1 MLVEDL
7 PPVFI
12 RVIAFIWGALWGSF
26 FNVCIYRWPREMSVV
41 TPPSHCPSCGA
52 PVPGWRNFPILAY
65 LLQRGRAAC
74 CGAKLTPRYVFV
86 EFMTACIGVAIAER
100 FILGSD
106 GTRPMFDAA
115 IEALVYFTFAGGL
128 IIATFVD
135 FEHLQIPDEV
145 SIGGTAFALATMPF
159 RQDIDVMSLC
169 IGGGAAYLFIQLVP
183 VWSWERITGQ
193 RGMGEGDAKFLMFI
207 GLFLGWQGVLFVI
220 AAASAQGAIGFFIK
234 LALSARQAAKD
245 EGEKAEQEDDERAEA
260 TGTDQ
265 ARAEVE
271 VDLPGRAIAMATR
284 EGEELKVVLTYNAEL
299 DAPSAPHIP
308 FGPFLALAAIEFLF
322 FGNTILEWYAD
333 TFFSG

>member
-7 PPVFI
+7 PPEFV
-12 RVIAFIWGALWGSF
+12 RGLAFLWGALWGSF

-41 TPPSHCPSCGA
+41 SPPSHCPSCGA
-52 PVPGWRNFPILAY
+52 PVPGWRNLPILAY

-86 EFMTACIGVAIAER
+86 EFLTACIGVAIAER

-106 GTRPMFDAA
+106 NTRPMFDAA

-159 RQDIDVMSLC
+159 RSDIDVMSLC

-183 VWSWERITGQ
+183 VWSWERMTGQ

-220 AAASAQGAIGFFIK
+220 AAASAQGALGYLIK
-234 LALSARQAAKD
+234 LALSAREAAKA
-245 EGEKAEQEDDERAEA
+245 GEKTEPEDDERA
-260 TGTDQ
+260 TGTGADE

-271 VDLPGRAIAMATR
+271 VDLPGRAIAVATR
-284 EGEELKVVLTYNAEL
+284 EGEELKVVLRYNAEL
-299 DAPSAPHIP
+299 DEPSAPHIP

-322 FGNTILEWYAD
+322 FGNRILSWYAD

>member
-1 MLVEDL
+1 M
-7 PPVFI
+7 FI

-26 FNVCIYRWPREMSVV
+26 FNVCIYRWPRGMSVV

-86 EFMTACIGVAIAER
+86 EFLTACIGMAIAER

-135 FEHLQIPDEV
+135 FEHLEIPDEI

-159 RQDIDVMSLC
+159 REDIDVMSLC

-220 AAASAQGAIGFFIK
+220 AAASAQGAIGYLIK
-234 LALSARQAAKD
+234 LAMSAREAARA
-245 EGEKAEQEDDERAEA
+245 EAEKAEQEDDERAEA
-260 TGTDQ
+260 TGTDE

-271 VDLPGRAIAMATR
+271 VDLPGRAIAVATR
-284 EGEELKVVLTYNAEL
+284 EGEALKVVLTYNAETG
-299 DAPSAPHIP
+299 APSAPHIP

-322 FGNTILEWYAD
+322 FGNTILTWYVD

>member
-1 MLVEDL
+1 
-7 PPVFI
+7 
-12 RVIAFIWGALWGSF
+12 
-26 FNVCIYRWPREMSVV
+26 
-41 TPPSHCPSCGA
+41 
-52 PVPGWRNFPILAY
+52 
-65 LLQRGRAAC
+65 
-74 CGAKLTPRYVFV
+74 
-86 EFMTACIGVAIAER
+86 
-100 FILGSD
+100 
-106 GTRPMFDAA
+106 MFDAA

-183 VWSWERITGQ
+183 VWSWERMTGQ

-220 AAASAQGAIGFFIK
+220 AAASAQGAIGYFIK
-234 LALSARQAAKD
+234 LALSARAA
-245 EGEKAEQEDDERAEA
+245 A
-260 TGTDQ
+260 TGIDE

-271 VDLPGRAIAMATR
+271 VDLPGRAIAIATR
-284 EGEELKVVLTYNAEL
+284 EGEELKVVLRYNAEL
-299 DAPSAPHIP
+299 DEPSAPHIP

-322 FGNTILEWYAD
+322 FGNRILSWYAD

>member
-1 MLVEDL
+1 VLVDDL
-7 PPVFI
+7 PPIFI
-12 RVIAFIWGALWGSF
+12 RVIAFVWGALWGSF

-65 LLQRGRAAC
+65 VLQRGRAAC

-100 FILGSD
+100 FILGSE

-145 SIGGTAFALATMPF
+145 TIGGTAFALATMPF

-169 IGGGAAYLFIQLVP
+169 IGGGAAYLVIMLAP
-183 VWSWERITGQ
+183 VWSYERITGQ

-207 GLFLGWQGVLFVI
+207 GLFLGWQGVLFVL
-220 AAASAQGAIGFFIK
+220 AAGSAQGAIGYLVK
-234 LALSARQAAKD
+234 LAISARKAAT
-245 EGEKAEQEDDERAEA
+245 EGTGEAEPEDDERAEA
-260 TGTDQ
+260 KGTDE

-271 VDLPGRAIAMATR
+271 VDLPGRAIAVATR
-284 EGEELKVVLTYNAEL
+284 EGDELKVVLRYNAET
-299 DAPSAPHIP
+299 DAPSGPHMP

-322 FGNTILEWYAD
+322 FGNRIIEWYAD
-333 TFFSG
+333 TFFAS